1 MQFQKERNE
10 IRNELEK
17 KIRENNLKAQL
28 GQEEVRSLQD
38 TVHEL
43 QEKLARKKE
52 KSKELKRVC
61 FIILIA
67 LILLR

>member
-17 KIRENNLKAQL
+17 KIRENNLKTQL

-43 QEKLARKKE
+43 REKLVRKKE
-52 KSKELKRVC
+52 KSKERKRVY
-61 FIILIA
+61 F
-67 LILLR
+67 LLKKF